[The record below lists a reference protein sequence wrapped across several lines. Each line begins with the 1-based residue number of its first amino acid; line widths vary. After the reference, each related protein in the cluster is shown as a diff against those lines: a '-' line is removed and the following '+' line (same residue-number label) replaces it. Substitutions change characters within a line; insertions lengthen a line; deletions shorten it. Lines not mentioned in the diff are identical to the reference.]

1 MLINQKSYLRRE
13 TTGTAQPFL
22 RSAEVS
28 NPTDSV
34 ITRTP
39 GRGNRVRPENVE
51 MFMTT
56 TQVTMES
63 IQSQIAHAIG
73 TANTRTS
80 EEHLELL
87 ADLLAEAFNAV
98 RVDEN

>member
-1 MLINQKSYLRRE
+1 
-13 TTGTAQPFL
+13 
-22 RSAEVS
+22 
-28 NPTDSV
+28 
-34 ITRTP
+34 
-39 GRGNRVRPENVE
+39 